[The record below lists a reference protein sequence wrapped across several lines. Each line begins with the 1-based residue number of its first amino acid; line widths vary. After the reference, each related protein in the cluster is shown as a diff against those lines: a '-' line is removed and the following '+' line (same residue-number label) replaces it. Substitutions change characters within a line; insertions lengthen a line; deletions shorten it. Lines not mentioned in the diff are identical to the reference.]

1 METKKMAEPL
11 SIGASID
18 LAKAGWE
25 FLEYVRRVAGAEV
38 ISGYFKAD
46 GTRIE
51 GSPKV
56 VVELHRV
63 SNPAIWWY
71 SVKSIEDY
79 VSLREPTNPTC
90 AHELVGL
97 VGSEKQP
104 DSRFWRWIAPVLPG
118 RIYGGDDPPNLKVDF
133 LVFGYRPRALLKHFS
148 DR

>member
-1 METKKMAEPL
+1 MAEPL
-11 SIGASID
+11 SIGTSIE
-18 LAKAGWE
+18 LAKGGWE
-25 FLEYVRRVAGAEV
+25 FLEYLRHVAGAEV

-56 VVELHRV
+56 EVKLHPDE

-79 VSLREPTNPTC
+79 VFLREPTNPTC
-90 AHELVGL
+90 AHELVGTV
-97 VGSEKQP
+97 VGEKQP

-118 RIYGGDDPPNLKVDF
+118 RIYGGDVPPNLKVDF

-148 DR
+148 ER